1 VQAIEAVGA
10 EQTEAQESQM
20 RRTLSSFLNR
30 IYYDLRNLGQTS
42 QDRALNF
49 ACEPMLS
56 KQHKLFLRL
65 WVQGWS

>member
-42 QDRALNF
+42 QDSRPQFCLR
-49 ACEPMLS
+49 PMLS